1 MNWTFNNSKK
11 LISDNKIREIK
22 LSTKNESSSRAFMA
36 EFLWTRADP
45 RILTLLMDKYALIE
59 MCMGKYKGY
68 KKKLSSNISGLQKD
82 VPSDPKH

>member
-1 MNWTFNNSKK
+1 
-11 LISDNKIREIK
+11 
-22 LSTKNESSSRAFMA
+22 MA